1 MVRSILRSKYFAP
14 IVVVLIFWL
23 GLVIIKTHNQRAD
36 VDSRVSDLEGKASDI
51 ERANRYIEKLLT
63 YIKTPEF
70 LDREARIRLNY
81 MSSDEKVAY
90 VYTDRNAKIEIQ
102 ESAKD
107 EGKTMN
113 IFQKFWQWLTGK

>member
-1 MVRSILRSKYFAP
+1 MAP
-14 IVVVLIFWL
+14 
-23 GLVIIKTHNQRAD
+23 
-36 VDSRVSDLEGKASDI
+36 
-51 ERANRYIEKLLT
+51 
-63 YIKTPEF
+63 
-70 LDREARIRLNY
+70 
-81 MSSDEKVAY
+81 DEKVAY